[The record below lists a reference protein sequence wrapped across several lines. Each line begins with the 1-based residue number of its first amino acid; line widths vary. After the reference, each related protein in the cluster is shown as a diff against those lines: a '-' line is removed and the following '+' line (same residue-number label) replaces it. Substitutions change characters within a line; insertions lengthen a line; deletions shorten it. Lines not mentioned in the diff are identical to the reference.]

1 MKLHLL
7 TEDEIESGI
16 GNAVLSTGFPKNA
29 ASQNLF
35 VVKYVNNLQLSL
47 DRQIIR
53 EIIDDWKTWEMEGD
67 AGEQKFLTR

>member
-7 TEDEIESGI
+7 TDDEIESGI

-47 DRQIIR
+47 DP
-53 EIIDDWKTWEMEGD
+53 DLKVNC
-67 AGEQKFLTR
+67 AVK